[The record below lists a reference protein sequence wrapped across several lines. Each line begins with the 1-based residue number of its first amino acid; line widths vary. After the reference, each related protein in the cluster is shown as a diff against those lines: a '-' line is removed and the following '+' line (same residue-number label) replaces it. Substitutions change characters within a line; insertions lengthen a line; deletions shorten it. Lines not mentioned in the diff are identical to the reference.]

1 MFPTPSVSRAQAA
14 LSVLIV
20 LQLVMLG
27 ALYAQ
32 IPPHPPRAI
41 PLFAL
46 APFLGASIAI
56 AGAAMVLG
64 GTRTGLGTAMGILA
78 AFLALVSFGPH
89 KWLDPAIGEIWPAVL
104 VVEIA
109 VIVLAAEAYL
119 GRSARKAG

>member
-1 MFPTPSVSRAQAA
+1 MSTSPSIPRAQAA
-14 LSVLIV
+14 LFVLVV

-32 IPPHPPRAI
+32 VPPHPPRTI

-64 GTRTGLGTAMGILA
+64 GTRTGSGTAISLLA
-78 AFLALVSFGPH
+78 AVLALVSFGPQ

-104 VVEIA
+104 VSEIA
-109 VIVLAAEAYL
+109 VVVLVAETYL
-119 GRSARKAG
+119 GRLAYKAA